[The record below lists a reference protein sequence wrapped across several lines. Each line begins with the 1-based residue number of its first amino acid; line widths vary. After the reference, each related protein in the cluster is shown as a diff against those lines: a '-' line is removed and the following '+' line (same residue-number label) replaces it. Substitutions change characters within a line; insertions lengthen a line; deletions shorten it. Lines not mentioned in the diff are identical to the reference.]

1 MNYEKLN
8 SHAEYS
14 SFSLDSVEAYLKD
27 LEAIQTGCIFQ
38 DISGNYI
45 NMAESKQEIKSNQIT
60 NITQFDINLD
70 TIPESN
76 NEATPDVN
84 NIKCIFCINAKITDI
99 VYKSEEELKAH
110 LSLCVYHPGRSTI
123 AVGSLICGLCG
134 ANFGLHKHNYDLH
147 IPKCKLSLE
156 KKKIATEIK
165 KKRDAERTEQL
176 IYKYIYELKKLRTA
190 IPDDTI
196 DKSLVMPILEETS
209 LIFKLLPQGILL
221 AYIKDMYNL

>member
-1 MNYEKLN
+1 MNYEKLS
-8 SHAEYS
+8 SHTEYS

-27 LEAIQTGCIFQ
+27 LEAIQTGSIFQ

-60 NITQFDINLD
+60 NITQFAINLD

-76 NEATPDVN
+76 NEDVN
-84 NIKCIFCINAKITDI
+84 NIQCIFCINAKITDI
-99 VYKSEEELKAH
+99 VYKSEEELKGH
-110 LSLCVYHPGRSTI
+110 LSLCVYHPERSAI

-134 ANFGLHKHNYDLH
+134 TNFGLHKHNYDLH
-147 IPKCKLSLE
+147 ITKCKLSLE
-156 KKKIATEIK
+156 KKKVATEIK